1 MALANKSLVYKA
13 AAPWIILVGGG
24 HFAGKKLLEPN
35 TTSSTPRLP
44 LNIQIIDIQDYE
56 DLSVKKSVLLSK
68 VYREEDLQSTHYKP
82 TRFDFE
88 KLKAD
93 IKNYTTPTE
102 ENTVKYMGRD
112 IVPPTVLF
120 VQGLYALYDPELRD
134 MASMRIFIDLDGDVR
149 LGRWKMDHFIQR
161 TQEHAD
167 IILPGGNEPSSIK
180 LVTTG
185 VYDKVH
191 TDVVK
196 EIRSAFPGQEVES
209 TPVLRCL
216 HKKELPAYLS
226 LDKNLPEEQFYD
238 VN

>member
-1 MALANKSLVYKA
+1 MM
-13 AAPWIILVGGG
+13 
-24 HFAGKKLLEPN
+24 KLLEPHAA
-35 TTSSTPRLP
+35 SSTPRLP
-44 LNIQIIDIQDYE
+44 LNIEIIDIQDYE
-56 DLSVKKSVLLSK
+56 DRSIKNSVALSK
-68 VYREEDLQSTHYKP
+68 VYREDDLQSTHYKP

-93 IKNYTTPTE
+93 IKNYPMPTE
-102 ENTVKYMGRD
+102 ESTVKYMGRD
-112 IVPPTVLF
+112 IVPPTILF

-134 MASMRIFIDLDGDVR
+134 MLSMRIFIDLDGDVR

-191 TDVVK
+191 KDVVS
-196 EIRSAFPGQEVES
+196 EIRSAFPNQEVES
-209 TPVLRCL
+209 TPVLRSL
-216 HKKELPAYLS
+216 HKQELPAYLS
-226 LDKNLPEEQFYD
+226 LDTTIPEELYYD

>member
-1 MALANKSLVYKA
+1 MM
-13 AAPWIILVGGG
+13 
-24 HFAGKKLLEPN
+24 KLLEPHAA
-35 TTSSTPRLP
+35 SSTPRLP
-44 LNIQIIDIQDYE
+44 LNIEIIDIQDYE
-56 DLSVKKSVLLSK
+56 DRSIKNSVALSK
-68 VYREEDLQSTHYKP
+68 VYREDDLQSTHYKP

-93 IKNYTTPTE
+93 IKNYPMPTE
-102 ENTVKYMGRD
+102 ESTVKYMGRD
-112 IVPPTVLF
+112 IVPPTILF

-191 TDVVK
+191 KDVVS
-196 EIRSAFPGQEVES
+196 EIRSAFPNQEVES
-209 TPVLRCL
+209 TPVLRSL
-216 HKKELPAYLS
+216 HKQELPAYLS
-226 LDKNLPEEQFYD
+226 LDTTIPEELYYD